1 MPIPRFYYNTKTL
14 RYERVKVP
22 FLKVLFTMI
31 GYLAVGAIFCF
42 GLLLLQNYVIETPLE
57 AKLHTENEALAN
69 HKILLTSQLWQANQ
83 QLAELKKQDRA
94 IYEKLFDTKLP
105 AEKVSTS
112 NREDLLLADNSDFH
126 VAIDELNER
135 FTAVNKKA
143 RATNRQFSY
152 EASVKE
158 GDVKMLTAVPSLA
171 PIEGFDVS
179 RLVSGFGTRINPF
192 HKGNYHHDGA
202 DIAAPRGT
210 PIVATGPGYI
220 IQVKKSDLLAGYGN
234 YIEINHGN
242 GYVTR
247 YSHMAEISV
256 RYGQKVTKGQII
268 GTVGSSGGSIAPH
281 VHYEVIW
288 EGKNVDPVKFIVEG
302 ITPGTYRELVT
313 KGKKQNQSLD

>member
-14 RYERVKVP
+14 RYERVKVS

-31 GYLAVGAIFCF
+31 GYLAFGAIFCF
-42 GLLLLQNYVIETPLE
+42 GLLLLQNYFIETPLE
-57 AKLHTENEALAN
+57 AKLRTENEALSN

-105 AEKVSTS
+105 AEKVNTA
-112 NREDLLLADNSDFH
+112 NREDLLLAGNSDFH

-135 FTAVNKKA
+135 FSSVNKKA

-179 RLVSGFGTRINPF
+179 KLVSGFGTRINPF
-192 HKGNYHHDGA
+192 HKGHYHHDGA

-210 PIVATGPGYI
+210 PILATGPGYI
-220 IQVKKSDLLAGYGN
+220 IQLKKSDLLAGYGN

-242 GYVTR
+242 GYITR
-247 YSHMAEISV
+247 YSHMADISV
-256 RYGQKVTKGQII
+256 RYGQKVTKGQVI

-288 EGKNVDPVKFIVEG
+288 EGKNIDPIKFIVEG
-302 ITPGTYRELVT
+302 ISPTDYRALVT